1 MYKRQNTILRPV
13 LELTLMISGLF
24 LAYLPVQTYLKQPP
38 GRLAAWLAPLLA
50 GICLL
55 EGGFCYFLNI
65 PTSSVLFPT
74 LLLSLIHIYNSY
86 LSLPL
91 KHCGN
96 GK

>member
-1 MYKRQNTILRPV
+1 MNTILRPV
-13 LELTLMISGLF
+13 LELTVMISGLF

-65 PTSSVLFPT
+65 PTSSVLFQMCIRDSILPP
-74 LLLSLIHIYNSY
+74 LINSLFTAYVFS
-86 LSLPL
+86 S
-91 KHCGN
+91 
-96 GK
+96 